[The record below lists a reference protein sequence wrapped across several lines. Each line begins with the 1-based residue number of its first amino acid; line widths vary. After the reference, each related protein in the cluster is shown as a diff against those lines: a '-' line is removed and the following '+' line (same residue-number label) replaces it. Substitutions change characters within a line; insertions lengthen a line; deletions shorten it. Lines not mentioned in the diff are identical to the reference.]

1 MKRFIILLLLVL
13 VVPSVGALQLDF
25 QNAGDFAD
33 QIDCVRGTYNDG
45 DTSGATSP
53 IPSWCTYVHDT
64 SAGNSY
70 LNVYSSAT
78 QSGYGSPY
86 YSGFMINSVP
96 LISSYAAATNV
107 GGTGDYGVHSIA
119 ISLMDSSKVNM
130 YYYRF
135 AYVGPARWEVK
146 VTGGTAYIYKNGV
159 LQVTSSAL
167 AQNPSYIGFG
177 THTSAAQGAN
187 ANNYWDDYVYGTSEN
202 KYIYD
207 MPETGAYIIKKDM
220 LNPAAS
226 GLYTSGGV
234 IVDANYM
241 STRFGR
247 GNSAVPPDALTNES
261 INLVQWGGV
270 IPYATLYTS
279 TDYAGAR
286 IYNIHEALINST
298 APYGYY
304 AITIPG
310 SALYSDPILYESGG
324 ATVTWDKDIY
334 SVGDTGVIVSYV
346 ASGGYW
352 DPAVY
357 DYQLV
362 VQDIFGN
369 VIKSQ
374 TVNTQSGSMSVTFT
388 SNDNLGVY
396 YAILK
401 AKLKSS
407 ATYDIWMSVDAAELQ
422 AYIVFNGYVMNAESG
437 AVLADATVNVT
448 QGIATKNSISGSYG
462 WNSTNNWLSGSQ
474 FNITTN
480 KSGYTS
486 DVRLFT
492 PLTSKSIALNISL
505 VPSPATT
512 VGTSVGGVVRDN
524 VYGNPVVGA
533 TYWVQNGTTH
543 SSTTNIAGFAR
554 VDNLPVPNTWYNV
567 WSSKTGFG
575 NSSVV
580 RVMAVAA

>member
-1 MKRFIILLLLVL
+1 MKRLLILLLLVL
-13 VVPSVGALQLDF
+13 VVPVGATQLAF
-25 QNAGDFAD
+25 QNSAD
-33 QIDCVRGTYNDG
+33 ITDLTISNTNPGTSV
-45 DTSGATSP
+45 T
-53 IPSWCTYVHDT
+53 WVQ
-64 SAGNSY
+64 
-70 LNVYSSAT
+70 SAT
-78 QSGYGSPY
+78 GGNNYLDIYTPASYYGGNTVRLTLPE
-86 YSGFMINSVP
+86 VTT
-96 LISSYAAATNV
+96 YAAFTELKTGSATTCSDSN
-107 GGTGDYGVHSIA
+107 TPEYIA
-119 ISLMDSSKVNM
+119 LLDS
-130 YYYRF
+130 
-135 AYVGPARWEVK
+135 
-146 VTGGTAYIYKNGV
+146 TGGTLYGYRSSPYTTGTLDSRRWEIKMSGGQAYIYIDGTLV
-159 LQVTSSAL
+159 ATSGAL
-167 AQNPSYIGFG
+167 AQNPSYVSVGLYCPYLYN
-177 THTSAAQGAN
+177 AQHL
-187 ANNYWDDYVYGTSEN
+187 YIDDYVYGQGEN

-207 MPETGAYIIKKDM
+207 MPETGQYKIINDAF
-220 LNPAAS
+220 NPANS
-226 GLYTSGGV
+226 GLYTTSGS
-234 IVDANYM
+234 IVDSNNM
-241 STRFGR
+241 PTRFGR
-247 GNSAVPPDALTNES
+247 GHAAIPPDALTNQS
-261 INLVQWGGV
+261 INLVQLGGV

-279 TDYAGAR
+279 TDYSGAR
-286 IYNIHEALINST
+286 IFNIHEALINST

-324 ATVTWDKDIY
+324 ATVTWDKDVY

-357 DYQLV
+357 DYQLD

-422 AYIVFNGYVMNAESG
+422 AYIVFTGYPMDAETG
-437 AVLADATVNVT
+437 AIISDATINVT
-448 QGIATKNSISGSYG
+448 QGTATKNSISGSYG

-480 KSGYTS
+480 KTGYAS
-486 DVRLFT
+486 DVKLFT

-505 VPSPATT
+505 VPDPATRI
-512 VGTSVGGVVRDN
+512 GTSVGGLCLDN
-524 VYGNPVVGA
+524 VYGNPIVSA
-533 TYWVQNGTTH
+533 TRHVMNGTEYQ
-543 SSTTNIAGFAR
+543 STTNIAGFGR
-554 VDNLPVPNTWYNV
+554 SDNLPVPNTWYDV
-567 WSSKTGFG
+567 WCSKTGYK

-580 RVMAVAA
+580 PVFAVAA

>member
-1 MKRFIILLLLVL
+1 MKRLLIILLLVL

-25 QNAGDFAD
+25 QNAGDFAS
-33 QIDCVRGTYNDG
+33 QIQGFATQGTGSLSWVQTPNGENNYVVISSGGNSIYCMALSPPYSQTTYAAMSKLTTTGGANTLSIRLYDG
-45 DTSGATSP
+45 SMNQIYVFSPNNYGPAGRYEVKMSGNTAHIYLDGSEIATSG
-53 IPSWCTYVHDT
+53 
-64 SAGNSY
+64 
-70 LNVYSSAT
+70 
-78 QSGYGSPY
+78 
-86 YSGFMINSVP
+86 
-96 LISSYAAATNV
+96 
-107 GGTGDYGVHSIA
+107 
-119 ISLMDSSKVNM
+119 
-130 YYYRF
+130 
-135 AYVGPARWEVK
+135 
-146 VTGGTAYIYKNGV
+146 
-159 LQVTSSAL
+159 AL
-167 AQNPSYIGFG
+167 AQNPSNVAFCEFQSGG
-177 THTSAAQGAN
+177 N
-187 ANNYWDDYVYGTSEN
+187 PWDDYIYGTSEN

-207 MPETGAYIIKKDM
+207 MPETNAYIIKKDM

-234 IVDANYM
+234 IVDSNYM

-247 GNSAVPPDALTNES
+247 GNSAIPPDPLTNES

-270 IPYATLYTS
+270 IPYATLYTGS
-279 TDYAGAR
+279 DYSGAR
-286 IYNIHEALINST
+286 IFNIHEALINSS

-334 SVGDTGVIVSYV
+334 SVGDTGVVVSYV

-437 AVLADATVNVT
+437 AVLSDATVNVT
-448 QGIATKNSISGSYG
+448 QGTATKKSISGSYG

-480 KSGYTS
+480 KTGYTS

-505 VPSPATT
+505 IPSPATT
-512 VGTSVGGVVRDN
+512 VGTSIGGVVRDN

-533 TYWVQNGTTH
+533 TYWVQNGTTY

-567 WSSKTGFG
+567 WSSKAGFG

-580 RVMAVAA
+580 PVFAVGA

>member
-1 MKRFIILLLLVL
+1 MKRLLILLLLVL
-13 VVPSVGALQLDF
+13 VVPSAGALQLDF
-25 QNAGDFAD
+25 QNAGDFAS
-33 QIDCVRGTYNDG
+33 QIQTQYFGNVVTQSVTY
-45 DTSGATSP
+45 S
-53 IPSWCTYVHDT
+53 HDT

-70 LNVYSSAT
+70 LVVSTSRNAGVGGPGYVVFMSST
-78 QSGYGSPY
+78 SS
-86 YSGFMINSVP
+86 
-96 LISSYAAATNV
+96 ISTYAAATFLGASAGNGQPVAVLYDGAGNV
-107 GGTGDYGVHSIA
+107 LY
-119 ISLMDSSKVNM
+119 SKEDTVQPAYTRYEVKMNGAQ
-130 YYYRF
+130 
-135 AYVGPARWEVK
+135 AYVYRS
-146 VTGGTAYIYKNGV
+146 GTLIG
-159 LQVTSSAL
+159 TSGAL

-177 THTSAAQGAN
+177 TYNLGLGSTTYSS
-187 ANNYWDDYVYGTSEN
+187 YWDDYVYGTSEN

-207 MPETGAYIIKKDM
+207 MPETGAYKLVNDAW
-220 LNPAAS
+220 NPAAS

-234 IVDANYM
+234 IVDSNYM

-247 GNSAVPPDALTNES
+247 GNLAVPPDPLTNES

-270 IPYATLYTS
+270 IPYATLYTGS
-279 TDYAGAR
+279 DYSGAR
-286 IYNIHEALINST
+286 IFNIHEALINSS

-401 AKLKSS
+401 AKLKASP
-407 ATYDIWMSVDAAELQ
+407 TYDIWMSVDAAELQ

-437 AVLADATVNVT
+437 AVLSDATVNVT
-448 QGIATKNSISGSYG
+448 QGTATKKSISGSYG

-512 VGTSVGGVVRDN
+512 VGTSTGGVVLDN

-533 TYWVQNGTTH
+533 IYWVQNGTAY

-567 WSSKTGFG
+567 WSSKTGFK

-580 RVMAVAA
+580 PVFSVGA